1 MADFVT
7 RVVNDQSCLCNKTYK
22 NVKEREH
29 GRYIYI
35 QGIYLQRIKM
45 ASAKNVGNGVAQE
58 STWVKQNAL
67 YMHIVCGCGQENN
80 MLS

>member
-45 ASAKNVGNGVAQE
+45 ASAKNVGNGVAQK
-58 STWVKQNAL
+58 STLKCTL
-67 YMHIVCGCGQENN
+67 YAYCMWMWLGK
-80 MLS
+80 